1 MKKIIIMGATSGIG
15 LQVAERLAQKG
26 YMVGAAGRK
35 HEVLKKLKKA
45 YPDNIE
51 TEVIDIT
58 ENDAPKKLGSLI
70 KKLGGM
76 DTYFHVAGVGF
87 ENAALNAKDDLQTVK
102 TNVEGFVRMIDTAF
116 HFFKKRGHGGHIAAV
131 TSVAGVRGIGALA
144 AYSAS
149 KSFNQ
154 TYLEALDQLSHNQG
168 LGIRFTDVR
177 PGWIRTP
184 LLNPTQNYPMTMS
197 LDYASPRIIKSLGRQ
212 WRINYVDY
220 RWGLAAMLMKIVP
233 PCLWRRIN
241 IPVYSLATHAQAVE
255 NAKETVAAEKVT
267 KVAEKDTKK

>member
-1 MKKIIIMGATSGIG
+1 MKKIIVMGATSGIG

-26 YMVGAAGRK
+26 HMVGAAGRK

-58 ENDAPKKLGSLI
+58 ESDAPKKLGSLI

-76 DTYFHVAGVGF
+76 DTYFHVAGVGY
-87 ENAALNAKDDLQTVK
+87 ENAAVNAKEDLQTVK

-116 HFFKKRGHGGHIAAV
+116 HFFKDRGHGGHIAAV
-131 TSVAGVRGIGALA
+131 TSVAGVRGIGPLA

-149 KSFNQ
+149 KSFGQ
-154 TYLEALDQLSHNQG
+154 TYLEALDQLSHNQH
-168 LGIRFTDVR
+168 LGIKFTDVR

-184 LLNPTQNYPMTMS
+184 LLNPLQDYPMTMS
-197 LDYASPRIIKSLGRQ
+197 LDYASPRIISSLRRP
-212 WRINYVDY
+212 WRTTYVDC
-220 RWGLAAMLMKIVP
+220 RWAVAAMLMKLVP
-233 PCLWRRIN
+233 PCLWRRIR
-241 IPVYSLATHAQAVE
+241 IPVYSLANPSQAIANV
-255 NAKETVAAEKVT
+255 KETIAAEKVT
-267 KVAEKDTKK
+267 KPDKLK

>member
-1 MKKIIIMGATSGIG
+1 M
-15 LQVAERLAQKG
+15 AERLAQKG
-26 YMVGAAGRK
+26 HMVGAAGRK

-58 ENDAPKKLGSLI
+58 DNDAPKKLGSLI
-70 KKLGGM
+70 KKIGGM
-76 DTYFHVAGVGF
+76 DTYFHVAGVGY
-87 ENAALNAKDDLQTVK
+87 ENSSVNAKEDLQTVK
-102 TNVEGFVRMIDTAF
+102 TNVEGFVRMIDAAF
-116 HFFKKRGHGGHIAAV
+116 HFFKHRGHGGHIAAV

-149 KSFNQ
+149 KSFGQ
-154 TYLEALDQLSHNQG
+154 TYLEALDQLSHNQN

-184 LLNPTQNYPMTMS
+184 LLNPLQDYPMTMS
-197 LDYASPRIIKSLGRQ
+197 LDYASPRILRSLRRP

-220 RWGLAAMLMKIVP
+220 RWAATALLMKIVP

-241 IPVYSLATHAQAVE
+241 IPVYSLATPSQAIANV
-255 NAKETVAAEKVT
+255 KETIAAEKVT
-267 KVAEKDTKK
+267 KLDNPK